1 MTSAVAQALSDGRDD
16 AATTGCR
23 SDETMQDTTE
33 TTASGRWVIAGLASL
48 VVAFVAYLALGMPG
62 MDHSNGEMRDM
73 EHPTGQ
79 STTGA
84 EP

>member
-1 MTSAVAQALSDGRDD
+1 MTSAVAQPLSDDRDD

-23 SDETMQDTTE
+23 SVETMQDTAE
-33 TTASGRWVIAGLASL
+33 TTASGRWVVASL
-48 VVAFVAYLALGMPG
+48 VVAYLALGMPG